1 MKVSGLLYIL
11 AIVVVVNSLV
21 ANPAD
26 VVADLEGSWNVI
38 SSGCKGPFGFDSQKA
53 SNDKGSIKY
62 GIGII
67 HN

>member
-38 SSGCKGPFGFDSQKA
+38 SSGCKGPFGFRLT
-53 SNDKGSIKY
+53 KGVER
-62 GIGII
+62 
-67 HN
+67 